1 MFPRRVEAG
10 FSNFMQTEFI
20 ELQSGAPGTRQTL
33 QVMRFGQSGA
43 SPKVY
48 IQAALHA
55 DEVPAILVAHQL
67 ARQLEQIEANG
78 ALVGEIVVV
87 PFANPIGLAQQV
99 MGQHHGRFDLR
110 DGSNFNRGY
119 ADLMTTAAA
128 QIEGALTQDAAANTT
143 AIRAAL
149 TAAAAKLPAAHP
161 TQDLKNQ
168 LLRLAIDADVV
179 LDLHCDTDAVMHV
192 YALTPQAPL
201 AEALGAALGA
211 RAVLLATESGDL
223 PFDEACTRPW
233 YQLQQKYPQFPIDL
247 ACFGSTVELRGEN
260 DTRHDLARQDAT
272 ALCTFLTQCGA
283 ISGPRPMAAPLCKS
297 TPLSGSEPII
307 APSAGVIVFRRSPG
321 DAVAAG
327 DVICDLVDAAT
338 GVVTELRCQSAGVMY
353 ARCGTRWA
361 SPGKRLAKIAGTSL
375 ARTGRLLSP

>member
-1 MFPRRVEAG
+1 
-10 FSNFMQTEFI
+10 MQTQFI

-33 QVMRFGQSGA
+33 QVMRFGQIGA

-55 DEVPAILVAHQL
+55 DEVPAILVAQQL
-67 ARQLEQIEANG
+67 ARQFEKLESDG
-78 ALVGEIVVV
+78 MLVGEIVLV

-110 DGSNFNRGY
+110 DGGNFNRGY
-119 ADLMTTAAA
+119 ADLTTPLAA
-128 QIEGALTQDAAANTT
+128 QIAGSLTQDAAANSRL
-143 AIRAAL
+143 IRAAL
-149 TAAAAKLPAAHP
+149 AEAAAHLSAAHP

-168 LLRLAIDADVV
+168 LLRLAIDADIV
-179 LDLHCDTDAVMHV
+179 LDLHCDTDAVMHL
-192 YALTPQAPL
+192 YALTPQAAL
-201 AEALGAALGA
+201 AEALGAAIGA

-233 YQLQQKYPQFPIDL
+233 YQLQQKFPQFPIEL
-247 ACFGSTVELRGEN
+247 ACFASTVELRGEN
-260 DTRHDLARQDAT
+260 DTRHDLARQDANG
-272 ALCTFLTQCGA
+272 LCAFLTQCGA
-283 ISGPRPMAAPLCKS
+283 IMGPRPVAAPLCAP
-297 TPLSGSEPII
+297 TPLSGSEPIT
-307 APSAGVIVFRRSPG
+307 APSAGVIVFRRNPG
-321 DAVAAG
+321 DTVAAG

-338 GVVTELRCQSAGVMY
+338 GAVTELHCQSGGVMY

-375 ARTGRLLSP
+375 ARTGKLLSP